1 MDDTPRRHKSI
12 HVNLTKETHFVL
24 RTLMFK
30 HNISMQ
36 DVFGE
41 CANQIVNGTKIGQ
54 TIVEN
59 VVNRKLMETL
69 ENSSMKSKAKNKKLN
84 DLDEDTLYSM
94 INSGKNI

>member
-1 MDDTPRRHKSI
+1 
-12 HVNLTKETHFVL
+12 
-24 RTLMFK
+24 MFK